1 MTKLEFFKMHGL
13 GNDFIVIDRLAG
25 GQPPAADALQRLA
38 HRRTGIGCDQ
48 VLLVEPATDANADFG
63 YRVFNADGSAAGQCG
78 NGIRCIA
85 RWLRDHGHTSAD
97 EIRLEGP
104 NGIVVTRI
112 DEDGL
117 VAVDMGPPRLDP
129 ESVPFSAEHRAD
141 VYDLQLDGAPQRV
154 GVVSM
159 GNPHLV
165 LEVADVRRAPVA
177 EMGPRL
183 ECHPR
188 FPDRAN
194 VGFMEIVTRSHI
206 RLRVFE
212 RGAGETLA
220 CGTGACA
227 AVVVGRLWERLD
239 EEVAVDLPGGRLM
252 ISWTGADDAPVWMT
266 GPAVEVFRGETVGD
280 EP

>member
-1 MTKLEFFKMHGL
+1 MKTLSFTKMHGL
-13 GNDFIVIDRLAG
+13 GNDFIVLDHTGGGAPPGAG
-25 GQPPAADALQRLA
+25 LLRELA
-38 HRRTGIGCDQ
+38 HRRTGVGCDQ
-48 VLLVEPATDANADFG
+48 VLVVEPAGAAGADFS
-63 YRVFNADGSAAGQCG
+63 YRVFNADGSTAGQCG

-85 RWLRDHGHTSAD
+85 RWLRDRGHTAAD
-97 EIRLEGP
+97 EIRLAGP

-112 DEDGL
+112 GADGL

-129 ESVPFSAEHRAD
+129 AAVPFAAEGRAD

-165 LEVADVRRAPVA
+165 MEVADVRRAPVA

-183 ECHPR
+183 ERHPR

-194 VGFMEIVTRSHI
+194 VGFMEIVARTHI

-227 AVVVGRLWERLD
+227 AVVVGRLWKRLD

-252 ISWTGADDAPVWMT
+252 ISWSGADDAPVWMT

-280 EP
+280 ES